1 MLCVTGVPPSFVS
14 LAHTVLRGGVVGVV
28 VVWVETREGCSCW
41 QQKRAFV
48 STEVLPPLLILY
60 LVEGQGS
67 HDYLFFGKNSNIFPS
82 HVYHDCCKEIMFT
95 FKCTA
100 SMLHILCFT
109 NAWIC
114 YLLPRW
120 PTMTSLS
127 EPLMALSCRHLTCS
141 WLHQESV
148 QISQD
153 CGGLSFTCTGG

>member
-1 MLCVTGVPPSFVS
+1 MVQEGQSIFETFFLNVQFQWQHGESSVFMNLCLILEMQLAGLVPNVMCYWCSAIFCQPCSHSLTG
-14 LAHTVLRGGVVGVV
+14 GV

-41 QQKRAFV
+41 QQKRAFG

-82 HVYHDCCKEIMFT
+82 HVNHDCCKEIMFT

-109 NAWIC
+109 NTC
-114 YLLPRW
+114 YPGGQL
-120 PTMTSLS
+120 
-127 EPLMALSCRHLTCS
+127 
-141 WLHQESV
+141 WLV
-148 QISQD
+148 
-153 CGGLSFTCTGG
+153 